1 MLRTKKESSKN
12 KRPSQKVANDDWLK
26 LYGAWNDMEFTAEA
40 LIDLIENSRTSSRE
54 IESLD

>member
-26 LYGAWNDMEFTAEA
+26 LCGAWSDMEFTAEA
-40 LIDLIENSRTSSRE
+40 LIDLIKNSRVSSRQ
-54 IESLD
+54 IEPLD